1 MRHHINTQAWVRKR
15 FACLLLLLSLPALR
29 AANLTWDSDGTSGGP
44 TGGVGTWDTSA
55 LLWDNAG
62 TMTAWNNGGGH
73 VAILGGTAGTVT
85 LGENITAAGL
95 TFNSSGYLLDGNGN
109 TLTFGGAITVTNA
122 GQSAAIDA
130 AITLSSSVSFGGTGD
145 LTLAAGSSILGDG
158 GTGQTLSKSGLGT
171 TVLGGTI
178 TETGSLNVSGGVLTL
193 SGSMTR
199 STYSN
204 NAGFN
209 VTGGTLNITGTLGT
223 SAANPTGQS
232 GFSGNSVTNFS
243 GTGFFSGNGS
253 TFRIG
258 EGSDAT
264 FNVTGGTMTLGT
276 SSASLILGRSSTGAN
291 GFMNIS
297 GGQVIVTGSSTTIRI
312 GAGYTDTEVGGASV
326 MTLSGTGLL
335 DTGTTSAQF
344 QLGSGKAG
352 NTTGTGT
359 LNLDGGTLST
369 LRSITGGTAADSYV
383 NLNGGT
389 LKATGSTL
397 TLAISLTTVNVR
409 DGGALIDTNGFN
421 ISIAKALT
429 HSVIGGD
436 AAIDGGLTKSG
447 LGILTFTGADANT
460 YTGITWIKAGEID
473 LNKTAGVNAIA
484 ANVTIGDGTTAA
496 VLKLLANDQIAD
508 TSILTFDG
516 TGANAGIFRLN
527 NKSESIGGLDSTGGA
542 GFVENESGVTGTGT
556 LTVQVASG
564 THIFSGVLRDGDGS
578 GTDGTLA
585 FTKNGMGTQVL
596 SGINTYTGT
605 TTINAGIL
613 RFGIANALNATT
625 PLVLAAAGGA
635 STLSLDGNDWT
646 SGAITFYDATSTA
659 TSQATIDIGSGG
671 TLTLGS
677 STFVL
682 NNNNQPLGALI
693 NGGTLDLGN
702 ATRIFNIADS
712 SSALAD
718 LTIASDITATSGA
731 YSFNKAG
738 AGTLKLT
745 GTVSVGANL
754 TISAGVLEIAG
765 TASNPAASY
774 LTQVGSATPSVAR
787 IVSGGSLSTGTF
799 QLGVGAGYKGAL
811 VMTAGQLT
819 VNPTNNQSGISLGG
833 TGYGGLFLSG
843 GTIDT
848 KRVDSLDGTTAD
860 SISILRVNGGTLNT
874 SRYLMTRNERWEIT
888 VTGGLLQRTAEHIAL
903 AFRSNGST
911 TAQGAMTIAGGQV
924 NNGTSSS
931 YVTFGQ
937 QNDNTAKGTAHFNLN
952 AGTFNNSY
960 FNFYNNTGSATHA
973 YINFNGGL
981 YRSTT
986 SATLI
991 NTISSGGTGSVAAY
1005 VNGAFGAFDGGLK
1018 LDTNSFTT
1026 TISNALLAPT
1036 GSGVSTIPLTSGGSG
1051 YIGAPYV
1058 DISGGG
1064 GSGATAYA
1072 TVDLDPASPTYG
1084 QLTGIVISNPGRDYT
1099 STPTITLNGGG
1110 GSGAIVGTPTLVAN
1124 TSGGLT
1130 KSGTGTLILS
1140 GAAAN
1145 TFTGM
1150 SSVLAG
1156 ELQLSKT
1163 AGVNALAGD
1172 VTVGDGSAPAVM
1184 KLVNS
1189 DQIAD
1194 TSIVTLLGTGAN
1206 AGIFRLNNKSE
1217 TIGGLDSAGGAG
1229 IVENES
1235 GTAGTSTLT
1244 LDVASGTHTF
1254 SGVLRDGNGSG
1265 TDGTLAL
1272 VKSGTGTQVLTGSNT
1287 YTGTTTVSAGT
1298 LQLGDGG
1305 TGGSLATGSA
1315 ISVASGATFAVKQS
1329 DTVTQ
1334 GTHFS
1339 SAAISGAG
1347 GFAQTGSGTTV
1358 LTATNTYTGTTT
1370 VSAGALQVGNAG
1382 SGQTGTGAV
1391 TVQTGGTIL
1400 GTGIVQGTTF
1410 TADSGSTLR
1419 PGDSVADSNHGT
1431 LTFTPASASGS
1442 THSLQGSIILGISAP
1457 TTTLDL
1463 TGITIGSAAYNALVD
1478 GVSGVGSHD
1487 RLVFNNPAS
1496 GTGYNLDFLTTTGTL
1511 QVVGSGFTPAMGQAF
1526 NLLDW
1531 GSMVTA
1537 NFTGFTFNGG
1547 QLIGNGDEGTDLDL
1561 PDLTG
1566 SGLFWD
1572 FSRFTTSGVI
1582 VVVPEPGRAVLLL
1595 VGLLGLMLRRRR

>member
-1 MRHHINTQAWVRKR
+1 MLRLPDLPPHFMRHYINPQAWVRER
-15 FACLLLLLSLPALR
+15 FACLLFLLSLPALR
-29 AANLTWDSDGTSGGP
+29 AANLTWDADGTSGGP
-44 TGGVGTWDTSA
+44 TGGVGTWDTA
-55 LLWDNAG
+55 TLIWDNAG
-62 TMTAWNNGGGH
+62 TMTAWNNAGGH
-73 VAILGGTAGTVT
+73 VAIFGGTAGTVT

-95 TFNSSGYLLDGNGN
+95 TFNSSGYLLDGNGK

-122 GQSAAIDA
+122 GHSAAIDA

-145 LTLAAGSSILGDG
+145 LTLAAGSSILGNG

-178 TETGSLNVSGGVLTL
+178 TETGNLNVSGGVLTL

-199 STYSN
+199 STYSSG
-204 NAGFN
+204 AGFN
-209 VTGGTLNITGTLGT
+209 VTGGTLNITGMLGT

-243 GTGFFSGNGS
+243 GTGFFSGAGS

-276 SSASLILGRSSTGAN
+276 SSASLILGRSSAGAN

-312 GAGYTDTEVGGASV
+312 GAGYTDSEVGGASV

-352 NTTGTGT
+352 NTEGTGT
-359 LNLDGGTLST
+359 LNLDGGTLAT
-369 LRSITGGTAADSYV
+369 LRTITGGSVADSIF
-383 NLNGGT
+383 NFNGGL
-389 LKATGSTL
+389 LKANGSTL
-397 TLAISLTTVNVR
+397 TLATSLDQVNVR
-409 DGGALIDTNGFN
+409 NGGAKIDTNGFN
-421 ISIAKALT
+421 ISIARALN
-429 HSVIGGD
+429 HSAIGGD

-460 YTGITWIKAGEID
+460 FTGLTWVKAGEID

-484 ANVTIGDGTTAA
+484 ADVTIGDGTTAA

-508 TSILTFDG
+508 TSILTFNG

-527 NKSESIGGLDSTGGA
+527 NKLETIGGLDSTGGA
-542 GFVENESGVTGTGT
+542 GFVENESGVAGTGT
-556 LTVQVASG
+556 LTVDVASG
-564 THIFSGVLRDGDGS
+564 THTFSGVLRDGDGS

-585 FTKNGMGTQVL
+585 FTKSGAGIQVL
-596 SGINTYTGT
+596 SGVNTYTGT
-605 TTINAGIL
+605 TTLNAGVL
-613 RFGIANALNATT
+613 RFGVDNALNATT

-635 STLSLDGNDWT
+635 ATLSLDGHNWT
-646 SGAITFYDATSTA
+646 SGAITLYNTTSTA
-659 TSQATIDIGSGG
+659 TSQATLDLGTGG

-677 STFVL
+677 STFTL
-682 NNNNQPLGALI
+682 NNNNNPLGALI
-693 NGGTLDLGN
+693 TGGTLDLG
-702 ATRIFNIADS
+702 AASRTLTIADS
-712 SSALAD
+712 SNAAAD
-718 LTIASDITATSGA
+718 LTIASDITSASAIALTKS
-731 YSFNKAG
+731 G
-738 AGTLKLT
+738 AGTLRIT
-745 GTVSVGANL
+745 GTASIGGNIV
-754 TISAGVLEIAG
+754 ISDGVLEIAG
-765 TASNPAASY
+765 MTSNPVSPTTYNTTVSASAGAPVLRLVSGASY
-774 LTQVGSATPSVAR
+774 
-787 IVSGGSLSTGTF
+787 ST
-799 QLGVGAGYKGAL
+799 GAL
-811 VMTAGQLT
+811 VIGVTASTRGAVV
-819 VNPTNNQSGISLGG
+819 VNDGVITMDATGTQSGVNLGG
-833 TGYGGLFLSG
+833 NGYGGLFING
-843 GTIDT
+843 GTMNT
-848 KRVDSLDGTTAD
+848 ERVDSMDGA
-860 SISILRVNGGTLNT
+860 SASAVSILRVNGGTLNT

-888 VTGGLLQRTAEHIAL
+888 VTGGQVNRTGEHIAL

-924 NNGTSSS
+924 NNGTF

-937 QNDNTAKGTAHFNLN
+937 QNDSTAKGTAHFNLN
-952 AGTFNNSY
+952 AGTFINSY
-960 FNFYNNTGSATHA
+960 FNFYNGTGTDLHA

-981 YRSTT
+981 YRSST

-991 NTISSGGTGSVAAY
+991 NTISSGGTSSIAAY

-1018 LDTNSFTT
+1018 LDTNGFTT

-1036 GSGVSTIPLTSGGSG
+1036 GSGVSAIPLTSGGSG

-1099 STPTITLNGGG
+1099 SAPTITLNGGG
-1110 GSGAIVGTPTLVAN
+1110 GSGATTGTVTLAAN
-1124 TSGGLT
+1124 TSGGVT
-1130 KSGTGTLILS
+1130 KSGAGTLVLS
-1140 GAAAN
+1140 GADAN

-1150 SSVLAG
+1150 SRVLAG

-1163 AGVNALAGD
+1163 TGVNALAGD

-1184 KLVNS
+1184 KLINS

-1194 TSIVTLLGTGAN
+1194 TSIVTLTGTGAN

-1217 TIGGLDSAGGAG
+1217 TIGGLDSTGGAG

-1235 GTAGTSTLT
+1235 GAAGTGTLT
-1244 LDVASGTHTF
+1244 VDVASGTHTF
-1254 SGVLRDGNGSG
+1254 SGVLRDGDGSG
-1265 TDGTLAL
+1265 TDGTLAFT
-1272 VKSGTGTQVLTGSNT
+1272 KSGAGTQVLTG
-1287 YTGTTTVSAGT
+1287 A
-1298 LQLGDGG
+1298 
-1305 TGGSLATGSA
+1305 
-1315 ISVASGATFAVKQS
+1315 
-1329 DTVTQ
+1329 
-1334 GTHFS
+1334 
-1339 SAAISGAG
+1339 
-1347 GFAQTGSGTTV
+1347 
-1358 LTATNTYTGTTT
+1358 NTYTGTTT

-1391 TVQTGGTIL
+1391 TVQTGGTLL

-1419 PGDSVADSNHGT
+1419 PGDSVTDSSHGT
-1431 LTFTPASASGS
+1431 LIFTPASASGS

-1457 TTTLDL
+1457 TTTLNL

-1478 GVSGVGSHD
+1478 GVTGVGSHD
-1487 RLVFNNPAS
+1487 RLVFNNPTS
-1496 GTGYNLDFLTTTGTL
+1496 GTGYNLDFLTTSGSL
-1511 QVVGSGFTPAMGQAF
+1511 QVVGSAFTPAMGQAF

-1531 GSMVTA
+1531 GGMVTA
-1537 NFTGFTFNGG
+1537 HFTGFTFNGG
-1547 QLIGNGDEGTDLDL
+1547 QLSGNGDEGADLDL

-1582 VVVPEPGRAVLLL
+1582 VVVPEPGRAILLL
-1595 VGLLGLMLRRRR
+1595 LGLLGLMLRRRRQHGHR